1 MLFEGTHARPAS
13 IIDLDPQANRTGH
26 IWHVLVA
33 GVTFGFRYAYRV
45 IDANGRVWT
54 GLLDPYA
61 NAIAGREHWGHTSGG
76 VPVRTAYI
84 DVPHFDW
91 GESRPP
97 KTPWSETI
105 VYELHVRSFTAADQ
119 LTNAVPGTYAALKEK
134 VPYLQSLG
142 ITAVELLPIFEFEE
156 DEGARTDPKTGEP
169 LLNTWGY
176 HPLSFVAPKASYAAS
191 TASGTSTVRVDFC
204 GG

>member
-1 MLFEGTHARPAS
+1 MIDPLLSLTWTHKPTARAISGMCLSPES
-13 IIDLDPQANRTGH
+13 PSDSVMPTVSSTQTE
-26 IWHVLVA
+26 
-33 GVTFGFRYAYRV
+33 RYGPV
-45 IDANGRVWT
+45 S
-54 GLLDPYA
+54 LDPYA

-119 LTNAVPGTYAALKEK
+119 STNAVPGTYAALKEK
-134 VPYLQSLG
+134 IPYLQSLG

-176 HPLSFVAPKASYAAS
+176 HPLSFCRAQGLLCRQHRFRWAPAPN
-191 TASGTSTVRVDFC
+191 
-204 GG
+204 